1 MMIKCPEC
9 GKDIS
14 DNATACPHCGCPME
28 DIRKELTDAGTPA
41 PAEAPEDKGYVGKT
55 VVLGIR
61 PEDVSDKEQ
70 VKAVLKKVRHGIQWA
85 ITILFFLFAIIF
97 VQEGYGILSAI
108 LIVISAVF
116 LAPPFSKVNKISKG
130 TRVAVIIVTFI
141 AAFWVSIK

>member
-1 MMIKCPEC
+1 MMIKCSEC

-41 PAEAPEDKGYVGKT
+41 PDVSRSRAPE
-55 VVLGIR
+55 
-61 PEDVSDKEQ
+61 PVSDKEQ

-85 ITILFFLFAIIF
+85 LTILFFLFAIVF

-108 LIVISAVF
+108 LIVVSAVF
-116 LAPPFSKVNKISKG
+116 MAPPFSKVDKISKG
-130 TRVAVIIVTFI
+130 TRIAVVIITFI
-141 AAFWVSIK
+141 AAFWVTLK

>member
-14 DNATACPHCGCPME
+14 YNATACPHCGCPME

-41 PAEAPEDKGYVGKT
+41 PDGSRSGAPE
-55 VVLGIR
+55 
-61 PEDVSDKEQ
+61 PVSDKEQ

-85 ITILFFLFAIIF
+85 LTILFFLFAIVFI
-97 VQEGYGILSAI
+97 QEGYGILSAI
-108 LIVISAVF
+108 LIVVSAVF
-116 LAPPFSKVNKISKG
+116 MAPPFSKVDKISKG

>member
-28 DIRKELTDAGTPA
+28 DIRKELADAGTSA
-41 PAEAPEDKGYVGKT
+41 PVEAQ
-55 VVLGIR
+55 
-61 PEDVSDKEQ
+61 EDVSDKEQ

-116 LAPPFSKVNKISKG
+116 LAPPFSNVNKISKG

>member
-14 DNATACPHCGCPME
+14 DNAAACPHCGCPME

-41 PAEAPEDKGYVGKT
+41 PAEAPED
-55 VVLGIR
+55 
-61 PEDVSDKEQ
+61 VSDKEQ

-85 ITILFFLFAIIF
+85 LTILFFLFAIVF

-108 LIVISAVF
+108 LIVVSAVF
-116 LAPPFSKVNKISKG
+116 MAPPFSKVNKISKC
-130 TRVAVIIVTFI
+130 TRIAVVIVTFI
-141 AAFWVSIK
+141 AAFWVSLK

>member
-14 DNATACPHCGCPME
+14 DNAAACPHCGCPME
-28 DIRKELTDAGTPA
+28 DIRKELTDVGTPA
-41 PAEAPEDKGYVGKT
+41 PAEA
-55 VVLGIR
+55 

-85 ITILFFLFAIIF
+85 LTILFFLFAIVF

-108 LIVISAVF
+108 LIVVSAVF
-116 LAPPFSKVNKISKG
+116 MAPPFSKVNKISKG
-130 TRVAVIIVTFI
+130 TRIAVVIVTFI
-141 AAFWVSIK
+141 AAFWVSLK

>member
-41 PAEAPEDKGYVGKT
+41 PAEAPED
-55 VVLGIR
+55 
-61 PEDVSDKEQ
+61 VSDKEQ

-97 VQEGYGILSAI
+97 VQEGYGILSEI

>member
-41 PAEAPEDKGYVGKT
+41 PDVSRSGAPE
-55 VVLGIR
+55 
-61 PEDVSDKEQ
+61 PVSDKEQ
-70 VKAVLKKVRHGIQWA
+70 VKAVLRKVRHGIQWA
-85 ITILFFLFAIIF
+85 LTILFFLFAIVFI
-97 VQEGYGILSAI
+97 QEGYGILSAI
-108 LIVISAVF
+108 LIVVSAVF

-130 TRVAVIIVTFI
+130 TRVAVVIVTFI
-141 AAFWVSIK
+141 AAFWVSLK